1 LEVGTNPLERLGGIG
16 GWLDRLP
23 PNLGDI
29 IADVATV
36 VGVVVVCAFAIFLTW
51 REIMT
56 SRALQPHRRGRYLV
70 RATGTNEWSKEDLE
84 RWGSQL
90 TTIRRRVRR
99 IQDRPA
105 HAVRVRLAATRNGV
119 LYTMEASWRF
129 EKVMRNPSLPG
140 VAITRLRPRPQPD
153 TPTPSSDPPSTTGAR
168 R

>member
-1 LEVGTNPLERLGGIG
+1 LEVGTDLLERLGGIG

-36 VGVVVVCAFAIFLTW
+36 VGVVAVCAGAMFLTW

-70 RATGTNEWSKEDLE
+70 RSTGTNEWSKEDLE

-119 LYTMEASWRF
+119 VYTMEGSWRF

-140 VAITRLRPRPQPD
+140 VTVTRLRPRPQPD
-153 TPTPSSDPPSTTGAR
+153 SPPSPDAPSTTRAR
-168 R
+168 